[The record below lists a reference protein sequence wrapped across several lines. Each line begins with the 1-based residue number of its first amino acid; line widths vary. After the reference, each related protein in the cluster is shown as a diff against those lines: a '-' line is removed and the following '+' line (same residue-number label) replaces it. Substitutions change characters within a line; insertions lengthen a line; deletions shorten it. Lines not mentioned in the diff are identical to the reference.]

1 MIILDT
7 HIFVWLFL
15 EPERVPAKINAAIL
29 DADALGLSAISL
41 WEIAML
47 TEKKR
52 FNLSEPLL
60 LWLKRALLLDKL
72 KLLPITPEIAAKSAG
87 LPLHGDPADRLI
99 AATAMEYNAA
109 LATVDKLLLELPLLK
124 TIL

>member
-15 EPERVPAKINAAIL
+15 EPERIPAKINAAIL

-52 FNLSEPLL
+52 FNLREPLL
-60 LWLKRALLLDKL
+60 TWLKRALLLDKL

-87 LPLHGDPADRLI
+87 LPMHGDPADRLI
-99 AATAMEYNAA
+99 AATAIEHNAA
-109 LATVDKLLLELPLLK
+109 LATVDRLLLELPVLK

>member
-15 EPERVPAKINAAIL
+15 EPERVPAKIIAAML
-29 DADALGLSAISL
+29 DADVLGLSAISL

-47 TEKKR
+47 TEKKQ
-52 FNLSEPLL
+52 FKLPEPLL
-60 LWLKRALLLDKL
+60 SWSKKALALDKL

-87 LPLHGDPADRLI
+87 LPMHGDPADRLI
-99 AATAMEYNAA
+99 AATAIEYNCP
-109 LATVDKLLLELPLLK
+109 LATADGLLLRLPLLK
-124 TIL
+124 TIV